1 MKQGTEAFLPTCPNT
16 MLSGGVGLGLVCGI
30 LAAASVVTGDTVGVV
45 GDAVLGGTGVTLSL
59 SGAWLLI
66 I

>member
-16 MLSGGVGLGLVCGI
+16 MLSGGVGLGLVCGV
-30 LAAASVVTGDTVGVV
+30 LAAASVVTCGTVGVV
-45 GDAVLGGTGVTLSL
+45 GGAVLGGTGVILSL
-59 SGAWLLI
+59 SGAWLVI